1 MIRPHYVVSPE
12 AKSRAEWRAEGFEV
26 IKGARAFRVAR
37 LVRGVDPVPGFDL
50 LVRQVSKVPN
60 VWDCRTEAFVYG
72 PNQVRKIEKVRPQ
85 AAGNPATVQVDKP
98 NPHAPRRALG
108 GKIANDQETVSSS
121 TPTPSNTTRH
131 CHLPYD
137 GDLPSFLTDP
147 EGLSSEAATGCEV
160 INRRNTRRMFS
171 RYLPEGFD
179 WEKVPEP
186 IRDSVQEFVSTLYL
200 ERLENRATRDEWNP
214 ISAVI
219 FRRTCGSKDKADKAR
234 WWAVENGLAE
244 CDRLYRKGEK
254 CLGYRL
260 SPAIRETTFRLHPI
274 ADKAFV
280 RRMRNSPNACTTR
293 LQRHL
298 ERQASAHQGDRPGR
312 PSDGGIPGPRAR
324 ERRQQGAE
332 PRGRIRRQVPFHDH
346 QHEEGFPPTFR
357 VDGERLMEADVRNC
371 QPLALVAVLQ
381 EQGVDCPE
389 YRRLCEEGTLYEF
402 LADEAGVSREQA
414 KRELITCAFF
424 GRNGSRSPT
433 KTAFGKAFPKA
444 ARAIREIKR
453 KDYTEL
459 ARRLQKAES
468 SVIVRTAC
476 ETLRKKHPGMFYT
489 PITTHRRQARR
500 HRDRCLRHQGRFAR
514 IGLDPK
520 IETKWL

>member
-1 MIRPHYVVSPE
+1 
-12 AKSRAEWRAEGFEV
+12 
-26 IKGARAFRVAR
+26 
-37 LVRGVDPVPGFDL
+37 
-50 LVRQVSKVPN
+50 
-60 VWDCRTEAFVYG
+60 
-72 PNQVRKIEKVRPQ
+72 
-85 AAGNPATVQVDKP
+85 
-98 NPHAPRRALG
+98 
-108 GKIANDQETVSSS
+108 
-121 TPTPSNTTRH
+121 
-131 CHLPYD
+131 
-137 GDLPSFLTDP
+137 
-147 EGLSSEAATGCEV
+147 
-160 INRRNTRRMFS
+160 MFS

-200 ERLENRATRDEWNP
+200 ERLENRRTRDEWNP

-298 ERQASAHQGDRPGR
+298 ERQTRGIRATVPDNLPTEESQVLGLVNDGSRVQNPEDEFGGR
-312 PSDGGIPGPRAR
+312 FHSTITNMKKDL
-324 ERRQQGAE
+324 RQ
-332 PRGRIRRQVPFHDH
+332 HL
-346 QHEEGFPPTFR
+346 R

-414 KRELITCAFF
+414 KRELIACTFF

-489 PITTHRRQARR
+489 PIHDSIVAKPGDIGTVVCVI
-500 HRDRCLRHQGRFAR
+500 RDAFAR